1 MIIPLFRMF
10 RRRVVHN
17 PPAPLR
23 IAVLMAAILAYGTTG
38 FVYFELPVKPD
49 LAWADALWWSLVTMT
64 TIGYGDIFPA
74 TAGGRFL
81 IAAPLMLFG
90 IGLLGYVL
98 SLAATTLI
106 EAKSREISGMG
117 QVSFRD
123 HLIVVNFPD
132 LDKVTQVVDELRA
145 DTLFRDKEVVLV
157 DEDLQQIPPSL
168 HERGV
173 LFVRG
178 NPTRDDTLDRAS
190 LDHASHAI
198 ILSKK
203 VGDTHSDDLA
213 LAVTLAIEARKKSI
227 RTIAE
232 CVDQSHAAL
241 LRKAGCDSVICSGS
255 YEAHFLTNEVLHPG
269 MQEVIEELLT
279 IAGQQLHFV
288 PASPGT
294 FAQASERARALGHI
308 AIGVRRG
315 GKSEINVPTDRA
327 VKDGDFIV
335 TIGVQRIEKV

>member
-1 MIIPLFRMF
+1 MIVPLFRLF

-17 PPAPLR
+17 PPVPLR
-23 IAVLMAAILAYGTTG
+23 VGVLMAAILAYGTTG

-81 IAAPLMLFG
+81 VATPLMLFG

-106 EAKSREISGMG
+106 EAKSREHSGMSH
-117 QVSFRD
+117 VSFRE
-123 HLIVVNFPD
+123 HLIIVNFPD
-132 LDKVTQVVDELRA
+132 LEKVTQVVDELRA
-145 DTLFRDKEVVLV
+145 DTLFHDKDVVLV
-157 DEDLQQIPPSL
+157 DEDLQQIPPAL
-168 HERGV
+168 LERG
-173 LFVRG
+173 LHFIRG
-178 NPTRDDTLDRAS
+178 NPTRDDTLDRANI
-190 LDHASHAI
+190 DDASHAV
-198 ILSKK
+198 ILSRKI
-203 VGDTHSDDLA
+203 GDTHSDDQA

-232 CVDQSHAAL
+232 CVDASHAAL
-241 LRKAGCDSVICSGS
+241 LRKAGCDSVICSGT

-288 PASPGT
+288 TASPGT
-294 FAQASERARALGHI
+294 FGQASESARAQGHI
-308 AIGVRRG
+308 AIGVRRA
-315 GKSEINVPTDRA
+315 GKSEINVPSDRA

-335 TIGVQRIEKV
+335 TIGVNRIEKV